1 MKVLVLL
8 LLLLL
13 YNNANLHIFDVYG
26 KVTFKKLTDFYS
38 SIFTGFISSKITNKT
53 KNTV

>member
-1 MKVLVLL
+1 MLIHHFQLEKTMKVLVLL

-26 KVTFKKLTDFYS
+26 KVTFNRFLQ
-38 SIFTGFISSKITNKT
+38 
-53 KNTV
+53 

>member
-1 MKVLVLL
+1 MKVLILLLL

-13 YNNANLHIFDVYG
+13 YNTANLHIFYVYG

-38 SIFTGFISSKITNKT
+38 SIFKGFISSKKYKQN
-53 KNTV
+53 